1 MWELKKCNGASAA
14 ITQFCRASVRFR
26 QIKSTSEMWSVCQ
39 SGCHARCPFHV
50 SLACRAVASRLSHV
64 TDTTCPSV
72 SAINFGLRFH
82 GTRLPSLPESSNPRA
97 VVAADHDQEGTSAVY
112 RPTTHWPAVP
122 PAVNKNSMCRY
133 PVSD

>member
-1 MWELKKCNGASAA
+1 MWELKKCNCASAA
-14 ITQFCRASVRFR
+14 ITQFCRP
-26 QIKSTSEMWSVCQ
+26 SVCPFSSNQ
-39 SGCHARCPFHV
+39 IDVGNLVCLSGCHARCPFHV

-64 TDTTCPSV
+64 TDTTRPSV

-82 GTRLPSLPESSNPRA
+82 GTRLSSLPESSNPRA